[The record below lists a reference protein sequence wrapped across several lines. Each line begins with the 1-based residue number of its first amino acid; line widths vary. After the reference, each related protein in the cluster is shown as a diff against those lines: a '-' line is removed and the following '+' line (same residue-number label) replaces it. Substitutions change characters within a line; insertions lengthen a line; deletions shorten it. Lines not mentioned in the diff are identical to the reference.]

1 MRVTE
6 RQLRI
11 LTMAREGKGASK
23 PRTHAA
29 AAPSLPLAD
38 PKNAI
43 HLMGLSKL
51 KPEQQVQIGLMR
63 WFQATH
69 PELFPLVMASA
80 GGLWTSIKQATRMK
94 SMGYKKGTPDIF
106 FAYPMGG
113 KHGLFLELKAANGKP
128 SPEQKQ
134 MIQSLQEQG
143 YAAAIAVGFDQAI
156 ALVTAYLKQN

>member
-11 LTMAREGKGASK
+11 LTMAREGKGISK
-23 PRTHAA
+23 PRVSAD
-29 AAPSLPLAD
+29 AAPSLPLQD

-63 WFQATH
+63 WFAATH
-69 PELFPLVMASA
+69 PDVFPLVMASA

-94 SMGYKKGTPDIF
+94 SMGYKKGTPDVF
-106 FAYPMGG
+106 VAYPMGG
-113 KHGLFLELKAANGKP
+113 KHGLFLELKAAKGKP
-128 SPEQKQ
+128 SPEQRQ
-134 MIQSLQEQG
+134 MIHALQEQG
-143 YAAAIAVGFDQAI
+143 YAAAIAVGFDHAI
-156 ALVTAYLKQN
+156 ALVTAYLTQN